1 MINKE
6 SRKYFNDINDNLH
19 TIAQAKA
26 DIKTTI
32 YNLEK
37 LGFSNT
43 TINNLND
50 IIKDINNLDI
60 LNMKNELIKLFK
72 EVVKNE
78 K

>member
-6 SRKYFNDINDNLH
+6 SRKYFKDINDNLYL
-19 TIAQAKA
+19 IAQAKA

-37 LGFSNT
+37 LGFSDT
-43 TINNLND
+43 TINNLNN

-60 LNMKNELIKLFK
+60 VNMKNELIKLFK
-72 EVVKNE
+72 EVVNNE
-78 K
+78 

>member
-1 MINKE
+1 MNKE
-6 SRKYFNDINDNLH
+6 ARKYFKDINEDLH
-19 TIAQAKA
+19 IITKAKA

-37 LGFSNT
+37 LGFSDT

-50 IIKDINNLDI
+50 IIKDINNLDM

>member
-6 SRKYFNDINDNLH
+6 VRKYFKDINDNLYI
-19 TIAQAKA
+19 IAQAKA

-37 LGFSNT
+37 LGFSDT

-50 IIKDINNLDI
+50 IIKDINNLNI
-60 LNMKNELIKLFK
+60 LNMKDELINLFK
-72 EVVKNE
+72 EVRVIL
-78 K
+78 